1 MENHFK
7 ENKKLKEA
15 PASPDPKSSK
25 YINKSNF
32 QFDVFPED
40 KLQEKVDYYIT
51 PYNNIIALN
60 KYMDF
65 GDELNLNMVK
75 NPNDLNAAKDD
86 K

>member
-1 MENHFK
+1 MEKN
-7 ENKKLKEA
+7 ETEIKKVKEA

-40 KLQEKVDYYIT
+40 KLQEKVDFYIT

-65 GDELNLNMVK
+65 SNELNLNMVK
-75 NPNDLNAAKDD
+75 NPNDLNAVNDEK
-86 K
+86 